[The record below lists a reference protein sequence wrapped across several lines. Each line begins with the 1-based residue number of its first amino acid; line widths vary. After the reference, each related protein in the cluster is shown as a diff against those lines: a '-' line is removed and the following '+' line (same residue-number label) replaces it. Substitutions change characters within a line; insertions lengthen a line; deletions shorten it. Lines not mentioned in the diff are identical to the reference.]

1 MAEQKEMA
9 VLQNRWL
16 ALIVALCFWAAV
28 FYIFDRLIMAGQGL
42 PVGLDLMP
50 V

>member
-1 MAEQKEMA
+1 MLQREESS
-9 VLQNRWL
+9 VLDKRWL
-16 ALIVALCFWAAV
+16 VLIVALCFWVAV

-42 PVGLDLMP
+42 PVGIDLLP